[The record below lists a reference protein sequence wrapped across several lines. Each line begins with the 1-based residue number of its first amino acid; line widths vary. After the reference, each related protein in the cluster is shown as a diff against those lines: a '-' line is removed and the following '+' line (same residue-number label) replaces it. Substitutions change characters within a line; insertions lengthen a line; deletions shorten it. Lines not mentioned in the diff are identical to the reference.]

1 MRIAALA
8 ATLILGFCHVAFA
21 DPAGGGS
28 ALYPPGLLP
37 LINRANAYLS
47 AGQFNDAARTYSEAI
62 DQSPADYLLYYKR
75 ATAYLSLSRH
85 SLALSDL
92 DKVLQLTSNTF
103 DKAHLIKA
111 RTFAL
116 AGQWSEARASLSQ
129 YTKGKKKDDPEA
141 MEVMF
146 GVSESEQAEKK
157 ARQAKR
163 ASLWTLCEE
172 EASTALRTAM
182 HSVELR
188 HLRVDCSLRAGDV
201 EGAVGDLTRL
211 THLTSPSTSLLMRI
225 FRLTYFLVPP
235 SPSSSSSQQPFAA
248 ASSSDDQALTTL
260 KQCLYYDPD
269 SKPCFSTR
277 RMVKSFAKLF
287 DRLAHHEVDGNW
299 RTVIEL
305 VVGLKGGSG
314 GLIKQFEDAIKDH
327 FEDEGSLEEILHPTK
342 SSPRLIDL
350 YRVACR
356 AHTKMGKAR
365 DGETW
370 CDALLSMKGSGEDV
384 TGLLGKAEA
393 LTVKE
398 EWEEAVRVLERAFE
412 AGGRSDRDVHQRLQ
426 RAQKLLKQS
435 KQKDY
440 YKVLG
445 VARDA
450 DEKTI
455 KKAYRKATMKAHPD
469 KGGSETKQAA
479 VNEAY
484 EVLSKP
490 ELRARFDAGDDP
502 MDPMS
507 QQGGHPFQQG
517 GSPFGFHP
525 GGGSGGFM
533 FEGHPFAQFFQGGGG
548 GGGGSYQFNFGG
560 QGSGQRRGGR

>member
-1 MRIAALA
+1 MRIAAFTTIFVL
-8 ATLILGFCHVAFA
+8 VYRVVFA
-21 DPAGGGS
+21 DPAVGGVS

-37 LINRANAYLS
+37 SIKIQIFNSANPYPS
-47 AGQFNDAARTYSEAI
+47 AEQFNDAARTYPEAI
-62 DQSPADYLLYYKR
+62 ISRY
-75 ATAYLSLSRH
+75 SLV
-85 SLALSDL
+85 LSDL
-92 DKVLQLTSNTF
+92 HNILQLTSNTS
-103 DKAHLIKA
+103 DQA

-116 AGQWSEARASLSQ
+116 AGQWSEAMASLSQ
-129 YTKGKKKDDPEA
+129 YTKGKKEDDPEA
-141 MEVMF
+141 IEVMF
-146 GVSESEQAEKK
+146 DVREGEQAEKK
-157 ARQAKR
+157 ARRPNR
-163 ASLWTLCEE
+163 AAVDVVSGRSEYSP
-172 EASTALRTAM
+172 ADRDAFGGALDA
-182 HSVELR
+182 
-188 HLRVDCSLRAGDV
+188 
-201 EGAVGDLTRL
+201 
-211 THLTSPSTSLLMRI
+211 LTSPSTSLLMRI

-248 ASSSDDQALTTL
+248 ASSLDDQALTTL
-260 KQCLYYDPD
+260 KQRLYYDPD
-269 SKPCFSTR
+269 SKPCFPTR
-277 RMVKSFAKLF
+277 RMVKSIAKLF
-287 DRLAHHEVDGNW
+287 DRLARHEADGNC
-299 RTVIEL
+299 RTVVEL

-327 FEDEGSLEEILHPTK
+327 LEDEGSLEEILNLTK
-342 SSPRLIDL
+342 SSPWLIDF

-365 DGETW
+365 DGEIW
-370 CDALLSMKGSGEDV
+370 CDTLLSMKGSGDDV

-455 KKAYRKATMKAHPD
+455 KKAYRKATMKAYPD

-525 GGGSGGFM
+525 GGGWGGFM

-548 GGGGSYQFNFGG
+548 GGGGSY
-560 QGSGQRRGGR
+560 